1 MVYLIEPSRPTK
13 SMAGS
18 NHSNNIGRAGEFL
31 ALSKLAYVGIS
42 CTLVQHDIDDAYL
55 KTPSGKL
62 LTLQV
67 KTASKLANN
76 ENKYKWPTV
85 VVGNRKKSDIYALV
99 AFDMQKV
106 YWARGDNNIIKK
118 WTTRLFPEDFDNE
131 DELLNQVINS
141 FEV

>member
-1 MVYLIEPSRPTK
+1 M
-13 SMAGS
+13 
-18 NHSNNIGRAGEFL
+18 
-31 ALSKLAYVGIS
+31 
-42 CTLVQHDIDDAYL
+42 
-55 KTPSGKL
+55 
-62 LTLQV
+62 
-67 KTASKLANN
+67 NN

-131 DELLNQVINS
+131 DELLNQVIKS
-141 FEV
+141 FEA